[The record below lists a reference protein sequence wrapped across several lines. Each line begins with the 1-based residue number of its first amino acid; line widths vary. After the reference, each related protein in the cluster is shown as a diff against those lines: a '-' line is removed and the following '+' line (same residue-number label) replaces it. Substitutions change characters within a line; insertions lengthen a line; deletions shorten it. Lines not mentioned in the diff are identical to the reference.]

1 MLLVWCAAAG
11 AAGAGRAGKRLL
23 QSQLQSLFSPSV
35 QWSRYLK
42 RFSGGLPLRGHSTA
56 IGWRK
61 RLLMYLAVP
70 GGLATYHALRPSYVA
85 AYCKQKY
92 PGGIQRLTPPT
103 HLHLHDNQHP
113 FNWSL
118 FAKFILP
125 DLILLLVA
133 VGVSL
138 FPYSL
143 HQFGLTSHPYP
154 PECSGGCPSQY
165 FHSLGTG
172 SAN

>member
-1 MLLVWCAAAG
+1 
-11 AAGAGRAGKRLL
+11 
-23 QSQLQSLFSPSV
+23 
-35 QWSRYLK
+35 
-42 RFSGGLPLRGHSTA
+42 
-56 IGWRK
+56 
-61 RLLMYLAVP
+61 MYLAVP

-133 VGVSL
+133 VGVSS

-154 PECSGGCPSQY
+154 PILQSAVVAALLNISIPLELGQLINSVANLEPGHEVRHYLSQLTPGAARLLALY
-165 FHSLGTG
+165 ILQVRTLLTWWNIINLVGLVLQ
-172 SAN
+172 